1 MISKFQKIVDFV
13 LVIDIQVD
21 PAKT

>member
-21 PAKT
+21 PAKA